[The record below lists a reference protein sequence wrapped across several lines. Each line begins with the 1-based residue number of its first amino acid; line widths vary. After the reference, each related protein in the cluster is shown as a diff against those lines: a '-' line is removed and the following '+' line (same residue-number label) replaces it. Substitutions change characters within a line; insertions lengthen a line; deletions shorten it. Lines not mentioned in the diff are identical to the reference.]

1 MRLSHYLKRYNHPF
15 LKGMGS
21 VIDLFGVSYEK
32 INLNLSDG
40 WERDAEAIMN
50 DFSIVGMDIQKA
62 IENYQSSSL
71 DIRR

>member
-1 MRLSHYLKRYNHPF
+1 MRLSHYLKRYNHPL

-21 VIDLFGVSYEK
+21 VIDIFGVSHQE
-32 INLNLSDG
+32 INLNLSSG
-40 WERDAEAIMN
+40 WEKDAEAIMN